1 MGAWERL
8 SSAAVRPNRGSVQA
22 ESCCAQDVSLPF
34 HWELLPLTEQ
44 LVPVGPCYADYW
56 LEDADTSLLTGKIP
70 VKMQAVK
77 AEQQLSAEAPSMLSE
92 LG

>member
-8 SSAAVRPNRGSVQA
+8 CSAAVVSNRGSGQA

-34 HWELLPLTEQ
+34 HWELLLLTEQ

-56 LEDADTSLLTGKIP
+56 LEDADTQSLNREDPRENAGC
-70 VKMQAVK
+70 Q
-77 AEQQLSAEAPSMLSE
+77 
-92 LG
+92 G